1 MCCLVSPRALT
12 VALLQTARAELV
24 RRYLDQTPTGA
35 IRWATLRGRNHPIVW
50 SIRPT
55 RRCNRDIRSPPY
67 AFQAKCVSGV
77 KRFCV
82 HGALQLTKSL
92 RSVGNDFCR
101 LHSLVV
107 ALLFAATAGAQRYS
121 FRVYGTD
128 HGLTNLAVKGLHPIR
143 TGRDGLLL
151 VVEYTRRSTLM
162 PTR

>member
-35 IRWATLRGRNHPIVW
+35 IRWATLRGRNHPIAW

-82 HGALQLTKSL
+82 HVALQLTKSR
-92 RSVGNDFCR
+92 RSVGND
-101 LHSLVV
+101 SVV
-107 ALLFAATAGAQRYS
+107 CVVWWLLSYSRRRPERSSITFAFT
-121 FRVYGTD
+121 V
-128 HGLTNLAVKGLHPIR
+128 
-143 TGRDGLLL
+143 
-151 VVEYTRRSTLM
+151 
-162 PTR
+162 PTRDSPTRQ